1 MMNLILTLQTE
12 TRCDSRKRR
21 FAEEGK
27 VPVLRYDDYK
37 DFNFDI
43 ETWKEI
49 ADNINNKNEKGK
61 N

>member
-1 MMNLILTLQTE
+1 MELSCKSDFIQRVQL
-12 TRCDSRKRR
+12 K
-21 FAEEGK
+21 EGK

>member
-1 MMNLILTLQTE
+1 MFE
-12 TRCDSRKRR
+12 KY
-21 FAEEGK
+21 AEVGKGYERQLKEGK

-49 ADNINNKNEKGK
+49 ADNINDKNQKGK